1 MVLRI
6 PSFLPM
12 MDSLSVT
19 IVFIIKKVSTFIKSN
34 LIFKKILKLRNRYLH
49 QRMATRFTASQSV
62 EIAVPE
68 QPISIHHYL
77 RQPQRLVNALVDH
90 SRIQQLSEEVFRLK
104 MRPLSF
110 MSLSIQPTVDMR
122 VWAES
127 NGMIYL
133 RSVGC
138 EILGFEYINQR
149 FALNLTGHLSPY
161 QISTGT
167 RLQGRA
173 DLEVRVDLPPPFS
186 FTPKPILEATGNG
199 LLKSVLLTV
208 KQRLL
213 HQLLADY
220 CHWVTSQSQEKL
232 LCNDSTELPILNIE

>member
-1 MVLRI
+1 
-6 PSFLPM
+6 
-12 MDSLSVT
+12 
-19 IVFIIKKVSTFIKSN
+19 
-34 LIFKKILKLRNRYLH
+34 
-49 QRMATRFTASQSV
+49 MATQFIASQSV
-62 EIAVPE
+62 EIAVPK
-68 QPISIHHYL
+68 QHIPIQHYL
-77 RQPQRLVNALVDH
+77 RQPQRLVHALVDNN
-90 SRIQQLSEEVFRLK
+90 RIEQLSEEVFRLK

-127 NGMIYL
+127 NGTIYL

-138 EILGFEYINQR
+138 EILGVEYINQR
-149 FALNLTGHLSPY
+149 FALNLKGYLSPL
-161 QISTGT
+161 QNSTGT
-167 RLQGRA
+167 RLQGTA
-173 DLEVRVDLPPPFS
+173 DLKVQVELPPPFS

-220 CHWVTSQSQEKL
+220 SRWAIAQTKELGLADNSA
-232 LCNDSTELPILNIE
+232 ELPILNIE